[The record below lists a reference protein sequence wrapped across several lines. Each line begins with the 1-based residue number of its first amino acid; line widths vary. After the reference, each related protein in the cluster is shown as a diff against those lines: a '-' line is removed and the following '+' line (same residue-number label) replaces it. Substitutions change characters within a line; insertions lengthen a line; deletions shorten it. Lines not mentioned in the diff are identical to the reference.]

1 MKKIAIFLLCCLIP
15 FGVAATGCNHT
26 EDDPETVNI
35 MIQNLGYG
43 YKWLE
48 TIGDKYEAETGI
60 KVEVNPTVIDNR
72 IASSLVSP
80 KNNPTDLYF
89 GVGSNFY
96 QYIAQGP
103 DVVSGYDCV
112 LVDLEDVYERVPEG
126 YGDEGKSIE
135 DLVTPYASRISTYD
149 KDGKKYFVTWA
160 QALHGIVYNVKLFEQ
175 NPDIPLP
182 RTTDELLKVCELI
195 KGKNLKTLSGNQI
208 YGFQYA
214 VDYFKPTLGVWYAQ
228 YEGYETYLNFTEG
241 KDNNGYYSAEIYNTA
256 GRYNSLKVLQDLLDY
271 DKEFAN
277 RNCTSYDFQQT
288 QLKFL
293 EGESF
298 MIPNGDWLEREM
310 STNFEPGEVGI
321 AFMKTPVNS
330 AIIEHTPT
338 IEDDTDLR
346 EVISYID
353 GGKTGDLS
361 KEYSDTDIA
370 RIEEARNMVAT
381 QAQLHTAFIPAY
393 SNNIDGAKDFL
404 AYLFNEENQLLM
416 MENAAG
422 NTFALNYD
430 FTKSETYEEMTS
442 FTKSKFDIL
451 SNPDT
456 IYIGE
461 DYSKPMFY
469 LGGLNYFS
477 NSDERNYAYPKTS
490 ASYRTALQ
498 VQQEQY
504 TEFAGK
510 WRQVMSQAGVYN

>member
-1 MKKIAIFLLCCLIP
+1 MKKFAIFALCAAML
-15 FGVAATGCNHT
+15 FASFATGCNHVT
-26 EDDPETVNI
+26 DDPETVNI

-48 TIGDKYEAETGI
+48 AIGEKYTDETGI
-60 KVEVNPTVIDNR
+60 EVKVNATVIDNK

-89 GVGSNFY
+89 GVGSNYY
-96 QYIAQGP
+96 QYISQGP

-112 LVDLEDVYERVPEG
+112 LVDLNDVYSRVPEG
-126 YGDEGKSIE
+126 YGGKGKTIG
-135 DLVTPYASRISTYD
+135 DLVTEYAGRTSTYD
-149 KDGKKYFVTWA
+149 KDGKKYFATWA
-160 QALHGIVYNVKLFEQ
+160 QAIHGIVYNVKLFEE
-175 NPDIPLP
+175 NPEINIPKTTQELLNVCSQIKNKNL
-182 RTTDELLKVCELI
+182 TTD
-195 KGKNLKTLSGNQI
+195 SGNPI
-208 YGFQYA
+208 YGFEYA

-228 YEGYETYLNFTEG
+228 YEGYDAYLNFTEG
-241 KDNNGYYSAEIYNTA
+241 KDADGYYSAEIYNTA
-256 GRYNSLKVLQDLLDY
+256 GRYNSLKVLEELLDY
-271 DKEFAN
+271 DKEYAN
-277 RNCTSYDFQQT
+277 RSCTSYDFQQS

-310 STNFEPGEVGI
+310 STNFEPGEVEI

-330 AIIEHTPT
+330 AIIDQTPT
-338 IEDDTDLR
+338 IEDDLQLR

-353 GGKTGDLS
+353 GGKTAELS
-361 KEYSDTDIA
+361 KTYDPDDIA

-381 QAQLHTAFIPAY
+381 QAQLHMAFIPSY
-393 SNNIDGAKDFL
+393 SNNIEGAKDFL
-404 AYLFNEENQLLM
+404 AYCYNEDNQLLM
-416 MENAAG
+416 METAAG

-430 FTKSETYEEMTS
+430 FTTSSTYAKMTS
-442 FTKSKFDIL
+442 FTKSKFDLIKNESTL
-451 SNPDT
+451 
-456 IYIGE
+456 YIGE

-490 ASYRTALQ
+490 ASYRSALQ

-504 TEFAGK
+504 EEFLGK
-510 WRQVMSQAGVYN
+510 WNILMTQAGVSN